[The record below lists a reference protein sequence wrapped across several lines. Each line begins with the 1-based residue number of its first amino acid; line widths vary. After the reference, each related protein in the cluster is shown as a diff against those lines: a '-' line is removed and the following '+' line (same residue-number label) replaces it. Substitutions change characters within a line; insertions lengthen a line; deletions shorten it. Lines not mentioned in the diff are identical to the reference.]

1 MLDSAQP
8 KGIVSCPRSH
18 PHMRE
23 SLFDRAYRFARAA
36 IVGSGATAIDFIVL
50 TSCIRVAG
58 LAPTVARIPALIAG
72 AMFQFFGNRKFA
84 FRAQAGSLS
93 RQAKLFVAAELV
105 TLLLNF
111 SLFRWLV
118 PRVSFLPPELA
129 SLLGTFIIFVTFAY
143 PMRRL
148 VIFRVSRRGESA

>member
-1 MLDSAQP
+1 
-8 KGIVSCPRSH
+8 
-18 PHMRE
+18 MRE

-36 IVGSGATAIDFIVL
+36 VVGSGATAIDFIVL

-58 LAPTVARIPALIAG
+58 LAPTSARIPALLAG
-72 AMFQFFGNRKFA
+72 ATFQFFGNRTFA
-84 FRAQAGSLS
+84 FRAQAGSFS
-93 RQAKLFVAAELV
+93 RQAKIFVVAECIA
-105 TLLLNF
+105 LLLNY

-129 SLLGTFIIFVTFAY
+129 SLLGTFIVFITFAY

-148 VIFRVSRRGESA
+148 VIFRVHEHGRRA

>member
-1 MLDSAQP
+1 MAD
-8 KGIVSCPRSH
+8 RS
-18 PHMRE
+18 PMRE

-58 LAPTVARIPALIAG
+58 LAPVIARVPALIAG
-72 AMFQFFGNRKFA
+72 AIFQFFGNRTFA

-118 PRVSFLPPELA
+118 PRVQFLPPELA
-129 SLLGTFIIFVTFAY
+129 SLLGTFIVFITFAY

-148 VIFRVSRRGESA
+148 VIFRVPEQR